1 VASMSEGRLSEL
13 GIKLATGAEAVDS
26 AADISAEAQERL
38 NGVESEAKQRLWVW
52 TLGAILVLVAAES
65 LLGMWRRKGATTV
78 G

>member
-1 VASMSEGRLSEL
+1 MSEGRLREL
-13 GIKLATGAEAVDS
+13 GIKLATGTEAVDS

-38 NGVESEAKQRLWVW
+38 NGVETEAKQRLWVW

-65 LLGMWRRKGATTV
+65 LLGMWRRIGATTV